1 MDFKEFIIEIF
12 LTLGIAAI
20 LIFALHGAAAFFNS
34 NKAEAESVTTEV
46 PEYVAKCTKHET
58 TRNTCIEF
66 TLYRITRN

>member
-1 MDFKEFIIEIF
+1 MNFKEFIIEIF

-34 NKAEAESVTTEV
+34 NKAAAEPVTTEV
-46 PEYVAKCTKHET
+46 PEYVAKCTKREI